1 MHARIV
7 ATTLLLVLVVTAN
20 AARAQ
25 DRRDGRLADD
35 VVSAL
40 STHPQLTIFDDVKG
54 LVQDGV
60 VTLTGKVTAEYK
72 KQDVGRIVGRIEG
85 VRQLRNHVGVLPASP
100 FDDELRYRASR
111 AIYTN
116 PAFWSYASMARPPI
130 HVIVEN
136 GHVTLTGVVASNV
149 ERGLARS
156 LATGLGESSVTNE
169 LRIDIGPA
177 GRGVSRAS
185 ANPRFEGPS

>member
-7 ATTLLLVLVVTAN
+7 STPLLLVLLFAVN
-20 AARAQ
+20 AAFAQ
-25 DRRDGRLADD
+25 DRRDDRLAADITRA
-35 VVSAL
+35 VG
-40 STHPQLTIFDDVKG
+40 THPQLTIFDDVKAQ
-54 LVQDGV
+54 VRDGV

-111 AIYTN
+111 AIYSN

-136 GHVTLTGVVASNV
+136 GRVTLTGSVASEV
-149 ERGLARS
+149 ERALARS
-156 LATGLGESSVTNE
+156 LATGLGELSLANE
-169 LRIDIGPA
+169 LRTDSPA
-177 GRGVSRAS
+177 TDRGSSRA
-185 ANPRFEGPS
+185 ALHPR

>member
-136 GHVTLTGVVASNV
+136 GHVTLTGVVASDV

-169 LRIDIGPA
+169 LRIDIEPA
-177 GRGVSRAS
+177 GRGVSRAT

>member
-7 ATTLLLVLVVTAN
+7 AATMLLVLLFTAS
-20 AARAQ
+20 AAFAQ

-35 VVSAL
+35 IVRAV
-40 STHPQLTIFDDVKG
+40 STHPQLTIFDDVKA
-54 LVQDGV
+54 LVQDGE

-85 VRQLRNHVGVLPASP
+85 VRKLRNHIGVLPASP

-136 GHVTLTGVVASNV
+136 GHVTLTGVVASDV
-149 ERGLARS
+149 ERALARS
-156 LATGLGESSVTNE
+156 LATGLGETSVTNE
-169 LRIDIGPA
+169 LRTESSPGE
-177 GRGVSRAS
+177 RSFSRA
-185 ANPRFEGPS
+185 ATNPR

>member
-7 ATTLLLVLVVTAN
+7 SATLLLVLLFGAS
-20 AARAQ
+20 AAFAQ
-25 DRRDGRLADD
+25 DRPDGRLADD
-35 VVSAL
+35 IVRAV
-40 STHPQLTIFDDVKG
+40 STHPQLTIFDDVKA

-60 VTLTGKVTAEYK
+60 ATLTGKVTAEYK

-85 VRQLRNHVGVLPASP
+85 VRQVRNHVGVLPASP
-100 FDDELRYRASR
+100 FDDELRYRAAR

-136 GHVTLTGVVASNV
+136 GHVTLTGVVASDV
-149 ERGLARS
+149 ERALARS
-156 LATGLGESSVTNE
+156 LATGLGEASVTSE
-169 LRIDIGPA
+169 LRTETVPA

-185 ANPRFEGPS
+185 VNPR

>member
-7 ATTLLLVLVVTAN
+7 SATLLLVLLFTAS
-20 AARAQ
+20 AAFAQ

-35 VVSAL
+35 IVRAVSI
-40 STHPQLTIFDDVKG
+40 HPQLTIFDDVKA

-60 VTLTGKVTAEYK
+60 VTLTGKVTTEYK

-85 VRQLRNHVGVLPASP
+85 VRQLRNHVGILPASP
-100 FDDELRYRASR
+100 FDDELRYRAAR

-136 GHVTLTGVVASNV
+136 GHVTLTGVVASDV
-149 ERGLARS
+149 ERALARS
-156 LATGLGESSVTNE
+156 LATGLGETSVTNE
-169 LRIDIGPA
+169 LRTESSPA
-177 GRGVSRAS
+177 GRSFSRAI
-185 ANPRFEGPS
+185 NPR

>member
-7 ATTLLLVLVVTAN
+7 SATLLLVLLFTAGT
-20 AARAQ
+20 AFAQ

-35 VVSAL
+35 IVRAVG
-40 STHPQLTIFDDVKG
+40 THPQLTIFDDVKA

-85 VRQLRNHVGVLPASP
+85 VRQLRNHVGILPASP

-130 HVIVEN
+130 HIIVEN
-136 GHVTLTGVVASNV
+136 GHVTLTGVVASEV
-149 ERGLARS
+149 ERALARS
-156 LATGLGESSVTNE
+156 LATGLGETSVNNE
-169 LRIDIGPA
+169 LRTE
-177 GRGVSRAS
+177 AS
-185 ANPRFEGPS
+185 ARGAQF